1 VREGLIMNRK
11 LCIFTLAL
19 VFLAFSIGSVQAAV
33 NTSIAVTSN
42 GNDIENK
49 SPPLNTQADVTVHYS
64 NTNGKSA
71 VGILV
76 VWYRPGSSGT
86 WKPLQ
91 ILLMK
96 MMPSP
101 YEQTVQYT
109 FKKPGYYKFTWTVLK
124 NVCET
129 KTVCAKV
136 GPVLPEPGTL
146 AGLAISVAAVGLF
159 FAKKRLTK

>member
-1 VREGLIMNRK
+1 MNRK

-19 VFLAFSIGSVQAAV
+19 VFLAFSIGSVQAAI
-33 NTSIAVTSN
+33 NISITVTPN
-42 GNDIENK
+42 GTV
-49 SPPLNTQADVTVHYS
+49 PLNTTSDVTVHYD

-101 YEQTVQYT
+101 YDHTVQYT

>member
-1 VREGLIMNRK
+1 MNRK

-19 VFLAFSIGSVQAAV
+19 VFLAFSIGSVQAAI
-33 NTSIAVTSN
+33 NMPVTVTPN
-42 GNDIENK
+42 GTV
-49 SPPLNTQADVTVHYS
+49 PLNTTSDVTVHYD